1 MNLRV
6 LSALRAKNREWR
18 VSYSG
23 FLVTFGVL
31 DFTDSTPTKKSNVC
45 MFFLH
50 LMGKFVNFVGK
61 LRIVEEGHCRGER
74 RDEPQ
79 KDAAR
84 ALPIVISASRRITL
98 ESPPYSQNTR
108 LKAYREAY
116 GASSTVRLYPA
127 SVRAETKTSLPDK
140 YASITFL

>member
-18 VSYSG
+18 ISYSG

-50 LMGKFVNFVGK
+50 LMGKFVNFVGE
-61 LRIVEEGHCRGER
+61 LRIVEEGHSRGER
-74 RDEPQ
+74 RD
-79 KDAAR
+79 
-84 ALPIVISASRRITL
+84 
-98 ESPPYSQNTR
+98 
-108 LKAYREAY
+108 KAQ
-116 GASSTVRLYPA
+116 
-127 SVRAETKTSLPDK
+127 
-140 YASITFL
+140 